1 MLDLQEN
8 LAVRAGKEEE
18 NCMLTIR
25 TLGKFQIRNEEHI
38 VNEEEIRSPK
48 MINLL
53 AYLIL
58 HRNQTLTF
66 YDMADALWQEEETG
80 NPAGALKNLMYRLR
94 VLLKKNFGEEDFI
107 LTDHG
112 SYRWNPRL
120 EVAVDAERFEQ
131 MFELAKQKPISEGET
146 IQKLKAALALYQ
158 GDFMTKV
165 ADMHWVMML
174 NTYYHSLYLNC
185 VRYLCECYVRAEKYE
200 NLEQLCSQALQ
211 QESLDEELYCYLI
224 KALAGKNKIGSA
236 LEVYE
241 NACRTLQQQLGICE
255 LSKLKG
261 VYDKLLRQN
270 KSGNVQ
276 GIAQVHQDIAEQNPA
291 GAFLCGYPVFREIC
305 RLQVRKTARFDE
317 NEYILLL
324 TLKAGEYTGSK
335 VSDVNLFRI
344 RNAMPHLVET
354 LKKSLRPGDAV
365 AQFSDSQ
372 YVILLS
378 ACTYEGGMLV
388 ANRIIS
394 KFYQDHKVYRN
405 LKIKIHI
412 EKVKTA
418 ENILNKYSG

>member
-1 MLDLQEN
+1 
-8 LAVRAGKEEE
+8 
-18 NCMLTIR
+18 MLTIR
-25 TLGKFQIRNEEHI
+25 TLGKFQIRDEEHI

-165 ADMHWVMML
+165 ADMHWVMM
-174 NTYYHSLYLNC
+174 LNC

-394 KFYQDHKVYRN
+394 KFYQDNKIYRN
-405 LKIKIHI
+405 LKIKINI
-412 EKVKTA
+412 EKVKTT
-418 ENILNKYSG
+418 ENILSKYTG